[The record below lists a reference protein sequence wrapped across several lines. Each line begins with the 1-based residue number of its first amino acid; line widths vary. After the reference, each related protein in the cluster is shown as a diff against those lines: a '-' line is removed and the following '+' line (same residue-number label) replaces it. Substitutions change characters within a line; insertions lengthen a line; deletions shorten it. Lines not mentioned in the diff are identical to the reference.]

1 MSSYELHNSLVNFQ
15 MVSAHHVLQEL
26 HYAFGND
33 VLISTLNRLQE
44 RDKHVAAD
52 RQEPFNQM
60 LLQGQ
65 ESVSVDG

>member
-1 MSSYELHNSLVNFQ
+1 MYSYELHNSLVNFQ
-15 MVSAHHVLQEL
+15 MVSAHHVLKEL

-33 VLISTLNRLQE
+33 VLIGTLNSLQE

-52 RQEPFNQM
+52 RRETFNHV

-65 ESVSVDG
+65 ESKLVGG